1 MRRRIIRASESG
13 CLYGS
18 AGWNLQIDL
27 EFGDAVT
34 PTPAEI
40 DYPALLDL
48 PAPQIRAYPCE
59 TVTAEKLQA
68 LVAFD
73 MTISRMKDF

>member
-1 MRRRIIRASESG
+1 LPVRLGRVR
-13 CLYGS
+13 
-18 AGWNLQIDL
+18 WNLQIDVG
-27 EFGDAVT
+27 FGGAVT
-34 PTPAEI
+34 PAPAEI